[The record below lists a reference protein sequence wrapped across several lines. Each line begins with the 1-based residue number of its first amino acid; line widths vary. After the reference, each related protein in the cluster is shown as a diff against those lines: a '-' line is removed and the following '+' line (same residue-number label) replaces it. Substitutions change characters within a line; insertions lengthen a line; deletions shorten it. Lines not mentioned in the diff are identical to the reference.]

1 MKFKRQF
8 YIRPF
13 GTLYF
18 DSATGY
24 KPVSWGA
31 AETLVGAKRGTLVRL
46 GATEQ
51 YCRAI
56 IYDRRNG
63 TTLIRYSRGQG
74 GSINRRDGD

>member
-1 MKFKRQF
+1 MRFKRQQF
-8 YIRPF
+8 VRPF
-13 GTLYF
+13 ATLYF

-51 YCRAI
+51 YRRAPA
-56 IYDRRNG
+56 DWRNG
-63 TTLIRYSRGQG
+63 STLIRYSRGEG